1 MVKQLL
7 NEPSLLSIV
16 LSFLDVD
23 ALVIS
28 RSVVPL
34 FYTATNDDRLWR
46 FHLNH
51 CSPALSTVAS
61 TRRKWDN
68 VFHLDKSGVQDLE

>member
-16 LSFLDVD
+16 LSFLDGD
-23 ALVIS
+23 ALVIL
-28 RSVVPL
+28 RSVVRL

-46 FHLNH
+46 FHLKN
-51 CSPALSTVAS
+51 CSLALSMVAS
-61 TRRKWDN
+61 TRSKCRE
-68 VFHLDKSGVQDLE
+68 VLVLSLIHI